1 MKLIFIESHAEIDAR
16 AKLFEVDD
24 VALPDTHPGPSVE
37 PGSACDAFGVHAEAD
52 PMGTLPVVLGKGM
65 TKEG

>member
-1 MKLIFIESHAEIDAR
+1 MKLDFIESHAEIEAR

-24 VALPDTHPGPSVE
+24 VALPDAHTGSSVE
-37 PGSACDAFGVHAEAD
+37 PGSACDTLGVHAEAD
-52 PMGTLPVVLGKGM
+52 PTGTTPVVLGEGV

>member
-1 MKLIFIESHAEIDAR
+1 MKLDFIESHAEIDAR

-24 VALPDTHPGPSVE
+24 VALSDAHPGPSVE
-37 PGSACDAFGVHAEAD
+37 PGSTCDALGVHAEAD
-52 PMGTLPVVLGKGM
+52 PMGTVPVVLGKGV